1 MTKNVLEMNECKN
14 LVVLLNNKLNENFN
28 AGQFVAVA
36 EQPLRYY
43 AHGKN
48 IDFNKLVCDKA
59 NYPSFKIDIL
69 IYEYDKTK
77 NKKIPRV
84 AIETKLKSFSTH
96 DVLTYS
102 AKVQKHKILCPY
114 LQYGFVVLHGKEE
127 ALPCRYFNHAD
138 NFDFAYMYQDGD
150 FENFY
155 KNIIIKAIENSQNI
169 EKIDKILCDDK
180 DSKSIKW
187 YRTDTVLE

>member
-1 MTKNVLEMNECKN
+1 MTEKIECKKLAKLIN
-14 LVVLLNNKLNENFN
+14 DKLKEDFTNNKY
-28 AGQFVAVA
+28 VAIA

-48 IDFNKLVCDKA
+48 IDFSDLVCKKA

-69 IYEYDKTK
+69 IYEEDT
-77 NKKIPRV
+77 KIPRV

-102 AKVQKHKILCPY
+102 TKVQKHKVLCPY
-114 LQYGFVVLHGKEE
+114 LQYGFVVLNAKEKS
-127 ALPCRYFNHAD
+127 LPCRYFSHAD
-138 NFDFAYMYQDGD
+138 NFDFAYMYNDED
-150 FENFY
+150 FEDFY
-155 KNIIIKAIENSQNI
+155 KNIIHKAIENSLNL

-180 DSKSIKW
+180 ICKSIKW
-187 YRTDTVLE
+187 YRTDVNIGNI